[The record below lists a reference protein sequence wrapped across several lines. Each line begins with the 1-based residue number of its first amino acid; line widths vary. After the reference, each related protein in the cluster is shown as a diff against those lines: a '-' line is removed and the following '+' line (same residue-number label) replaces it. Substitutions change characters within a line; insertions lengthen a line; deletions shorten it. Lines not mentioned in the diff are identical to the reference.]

1 MKKLIMATA
10 LIALAGPAGAAVIQL
25 ELTSYLQQGTSVTR
39 WAGAGTPGAWDCSV
53 TAPATTN
60 PCIATGSNA
69 DNLIDPSTA
78 VWTYDDVNQ
87 VLSMTGMF
95 NEMSTISS
103 QPFGPSVVGD
113 RVTDLTIDIANQTTT
128 AASYQC
134 IEGTFLA
141 TVGANGCLNTSTGA
155 NFLNE
160 SSAQYNIGGDANC
173 MHVTL
178 GGPGGSGDSQR
189 WLRCHGQCVRLLPYR
204 VLQSSQVP
212 VNHRHQQRRYRDRTG
227 HHDVQLRVPSAHLAG
242 AWCRL
247 AARFGLRP
255 AGPGGSPPDRLST
268 TPELTPS

>member
-134 IEGTFLA
+134 IEGTFLT
-141 TVGANGCLNTSTGA
+141 TVGANGCLNTSTGT
-155 NFLNE
+155 NFFNE
-160 SSAQYNIGGDANC
+160 SSATYNIGGDANC

-178 GGPGGSGDSQR
+178 GGD
-189 WLRCHGQCVRLLPYR
+189 
-204 VLQSSQVP
+204 
-212 VNHRHQQRRYRDRTG
+212 DT
-227 HHDVQLRVPSAHLAG
+227 AMAG
-242 AWCRL
+242 APRGL
-247 AARFGLRP
+247 ADRATASGGCDATAGAFIFYHVVSYT
-255 AGPGGSPPDRLST
+255 GPGGQLVVDTNNDGTIAEPDIMTFNVASVVPVPGAVWLLGSALGLLGMARRRLT
-268 TPELTPS
+268 A